1 MRTIPFFLNCWL
13 WRRRSGVL
21 PRRPNYLG
29 DARGWDYTGIRRYV
43 TPFCLLPMLLLGCSQ
58 PALQAQ
64 PEAGRRNMPEQCTV
78 YLVRHAEKQLI
89 AGEKDPP
96 LSAQGQQRALAL
108 ASRLAQPG
116 STSAATIDRLYATG
130 FQRTQLT
137 LAPLAAA
144 LGKTVQI
151 YDARQSAAF
160 LSKLLSSDCHG
171 ALIVAG
177 HSNTLPELL
186 RAAGID
192 EPATE
197 FDESRYGEL
206 FIVERQRITSGWQAQ
221 LRVERFGD

>member
-1 MRTIPFFLNCWL
+1 M
-13 WRRRSGVL
+13 
-21 PRRPNYLG
+21 
-29 DARGWDYTGIRRYV
+29 A
-43 TPFCLLPMLLLGCSQ
+43 
-58 PALQAQ
+58 
-64 PEAGRRNMPEQCTV
+64 EQCTI

-96 LSAQGQQRALAL
+96 LAAQGQQRALAL
-108 ASRLAQPG
+108 AARLAESG
-116 STSAATIDRLYATG
+116 STPAAAIDRLYATG
-130 FQRTQLT
+130 FRRTQLT

-160 LSKLLSSDCHG
+160 LTNLLATGCHG

-206 FIVERQRITSGWQAQ
+206 FIVERQHLNTGWQAT

>member
-1 MRTIPFFLNCWL
+1 
-13 WRRRSGVL
+13 
-21 PRRPNYLG
+21 
-29 DARGWDYTGIRRYV
+29 
-43 TPFCLLPMLLLGCSQ
+43 ML
-58 PALQAQ
+58 
-64 PEAGRRNMPEQCTV
+64 EQCTV
-78 YLVRHAEKQLI
+78 YLVRHAEKQAI

-96 LSAQGQQRALAL
+96 LSAQGEQRALAL
-108 ASRLAQPG
+108 AARLGVPATAG
-116 STSAATIDRLYATG
+116 AASSTAIDRLYATG
-130 FQRTQLT
+130 FRRTQLT

-160 LSKLLSSDCHG
+160 LSKLLDNDCHG

-206 FIVERQRITSGWQAQ
+206 FIVERQRRDTGWQAT